1 MPYVYR
7 PSILLST
14 IFTETSSNIVF
25 EHPGITPA
33 ASKGEATPPGDARKL
48 WGAEEGVP
56 LVAML
61 QEKTLQTATY
71 AVQKSATQSMFY
83 HQRPRGRVQSYRLQV
98 DYTLGLARI
107 SLLFLQ
113 MWQERLK

>member
-83 HQRPRGRVQSYRLQV
+83 HGVWFKVTGSKWTIHLVLLESLSCFCRCGRR
-98 DYTLGLARI
+98 D
-107 SLLFLQ
+107 
-113 MWQERLK
+113 